1 MVFSLFRVAM
11 DFVENIRVGKEG
23 AKTGIRAE
31 QDHPPAILDAWI
43 VGRIRVAEDS
53 STQGDELSWSGLP
66 FTMHRIG
73 CVSHQ
78 YNFEIA
84 SPSMKEVI

>member
-1 MVFSLFRVAM
+1 M
-11 DFVENIRVGKEG
+11 DFVENIGVGKKG

-31 QDHPPAILDAWI
+31 QDGPSAILDAWI
-43 VGRIRVAEDS
+43 VGRIRVAEDPS
-53 STQGDELSWSGLP
+53 AQGDELSWSGLP
-66 FTMHRIG
+66 FTIHRIG

-84 SPSMKEVI
+84 SLSMKEVI

>member
-1 MVFSLFRVAM
+1 MVVSLFRVAM
-11 DFVENIRVGKEG
+11 DFVENIGVGKEG
-23 AKTGIRAE
+23 AKTGVRAK
-31 QDHPPAILDAWI
+31 QDGPSAILDAWI
-43 VGRIRVAEDS
+43 VGRIRIAEDS

-84 SPSMKEVI
+84 LLAITDVI